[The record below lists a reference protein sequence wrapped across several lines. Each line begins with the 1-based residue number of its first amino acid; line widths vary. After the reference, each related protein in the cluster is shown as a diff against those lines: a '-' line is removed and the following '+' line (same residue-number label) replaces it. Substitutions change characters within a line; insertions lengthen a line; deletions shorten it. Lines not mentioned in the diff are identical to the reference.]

1 VGLEPAPAV
10 LETAAATA
18 AASTAARTAVGT
30 AAGAASGHEQILKM
44 PQASRPLP
52 CAIQESA

>member
-1 VGLEPAPAV
+1 MALEPAPAV

-30 AAGAASGHEQILKM
+30 AAGASGHEQILKM
-44 PQASRPLP
+44 PQASRLP